1 MWLTCSRTTKKWP
14 HLRSPCSLTCHD
26 GSANSLQKPLP
37 EDSTPPTATFPPYDC
52 PSPLQQHYQ
61 WSEQVSYHR
70 HRQMSLVLSWATA
83 FPSILVTVNTSLAL
97 DFELYVSL
105 TSFYIVLLHL
115 HRSWWLLLAR
125 HSSAFR
131 ILCFP
136 LAFVLS
142 SFLKCPVFALPRC
155 SLSRWSKVLHI
166 LFWGA
171 GDLSLKVWKDM
182 KELDWWMVERSLGVL
197 F

>member
-1 MWLTCSRTTKKWP
+1 MASPALSVLTHLPRWQRKQLAKAIAGRFNSTDCPFPPLRLSFPPSTTLPMVRT
-14 HLRSPCSLTCHD
+14 
-26 GSANSLQKPLP
+26 GVLP
-37 EDSTPPTATFPPYDC
+37 STPPNVSRAVLGDGLSFHPC
-52 PSPLQQHYQ
+52 HGQHLSRA
-61 WSEQVSYHR
+61 WLWALC
-70 HRQMSLVLSWATA
+70 LV
-83 FPSILVTVNTSLAL
+83 
-97 DFELYVSL
+97 DFLL
-105 TSFYIVLLHL
+105 VLLHL

-125 HSSAFR
+125 QSSAFR

-142 SFLKCPVFALPRC
+142 SFLKCPVFALPCC
-155 SLSRWSKVLHI
+155 SLSRWSKVSRI

-171 GDLSLKVWKDM
+171 GDLSLRVWKDM